1 MNNTLYKMFLRLG
14 GRPEYMACQI
24 AQRMKE
30 KQLSFDDLAAELNI
44 SPDQLGRLA
53 LCRPLDPIAAE
64 TSDPYVQAIAAAVPI
79 DAATL
84 IAWLRRTNDEHA

>member
-1 MNNTLYKMFLRLG
+1 MNNTLYKMFLRLSG
-14 GRPEYMACQI
+14 SPQYMACQI
-24 AQRMKE
+24 AQRMTA
-30 KQLSFDDLAAELNI
+30 KQLTFDDLAAELNI

-64 TSDPYVQAIAAAVPI
+64 TSDPDVQAIAAAVPI

-84 IAWLRRTNDEHA
+84 IAWLKENADEHA